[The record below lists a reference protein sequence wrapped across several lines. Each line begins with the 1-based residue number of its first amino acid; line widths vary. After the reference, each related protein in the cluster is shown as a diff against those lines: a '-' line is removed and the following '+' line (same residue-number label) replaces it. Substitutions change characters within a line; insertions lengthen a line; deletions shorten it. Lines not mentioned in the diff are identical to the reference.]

1 MAFLISHEHLLHGQ
15 YKYIKKH
22 KNEILKKMKLSIHV
36 LSTTSAAVCSS
47 TEPSDC
53 SVISQYTYMYMIC
66 SIIINRGFSSCSVG
80 KYLNQFSNTC
90 NKNYHNNIH
99 VHVFLGR
106 LRPIHL
112 QIYLS
117 Y

>member
-47 TEPSDC
+47 TE
-53 SVISQYTYMYMIC
+53 
-66 SIIINRGFSSCSVG
+66 SS
-80 KYLNQFSNTC
+80 TC
-90 NKNYHNNIH
+90 I
-99 VHVFLGR
+99 L
-106 LRPIHL
+106 
-112 QIYLS
+112 
-117 Y
+117 